1 MENSVD
7 SGPASSNPTHRMAF
21 KNVGTHL
28 GTNQALDLHHGS
40 VSSPDLQLQI
50 KPPAPD
56 VGISRTKT
64 LPLRSPK
71 RISSGAPTL
80 QEVTFDAEH
89 VERLR
94 LWVLGLAIGN
104 CYSLVQP
111 CTLYAYSFNF
121 SRF

>member
-1 MENSVD
+1 
-7 SGPASSNPTHRMAF
+7 MAF
-21 KNVGTHL
+21 MNVGTHL

-50 KPPAPD
+50 KPQLPAAE
-56 VGISRTKT
+56 VGISRTRT

-71 RISSGAPTL
+71 RISSGVATL

-104 CYSLVQP
+104 CCSLVQP